1 MAWVASVEAIVP
13 GLPPPVALTAH
24 VTPLL
29 PESLTRT
36 AVKVAVAFVQPVF
49 WGKILDELPVTLV
62 IETGCELL
70 PQAMRNPA
78 STSIRHIPDTVAPL
92 DILRPARPIIT
103 TPARGKVSGSQGR
116 RLSERWRNRVPV
128 PLFGPVL
135 LMVIVTVD
143 APDPAAIV
151 ADGLKVQLLLVR
163 VGSTGE
169 KEQLRFT
176 ALTNFV
182 PEVGVAKKL

>member
-1 MAWVASVEAIVP
+1 MAIE
-13 GLPPPVALTAH
+13 PPLAVVTAH

-36 AVKVAVAFVQPVF
+36 AVKVAVEFVQPAF
-49 WGKILDELPVTLV
+49 WGKILDALPVTLE

-78 STSIRHIPDTVAPL
+78 STSIRHIPVTVAPL
-92 DILRPARPIIT
+92 DILRLAKPTIT

-116 RLSERWRNRVPV
+116 RLSDRWRNWVPV

-151 ADGLKVQLLLVR
+151 ADGLKAQRLLVR
-163 VGSTGE
+163 VGSAGE
-169 KEQLRFT
+169 KEVQLRFT
-176 ALTNFV
+176 ALTNV
-182 PEVGVAKKL
+182 DPEVGVAKKL

>member
-1 MAWVASVEAIVP
+1 MPWVGSAETIE
-13 GLPPPVALTAH
+13 PPLAVVTAH

-49 WGKILDELPVTLV
+49 WGKILAELPVTLV
-62 IETGCELL
+62 NEIGCELL

-78 STSIRHIPDTVAPL
+78 STSIRHIPATVAAL
-92 DILRPARPIIT
+92 DILRLAKPTMT

-116 RLSERWRNRVPV
+116 RLSDRWRNVPV
-128 PLFGPVL
+128 PLFGPRLV
-135 LMVIVTVD
+135 MVIVTVD

-163 VGSTGE
+163 VGSVGE
-169 KEQLRFT
+169 KAVQLRVT
-176 ALTNFV
+176 ALTNFD
-182 PEVGVAKKL
+182 PEVGVARKL